1 MMTFWKNSTKRAI
14 FCPIYSSI
22 APNVN
27 KLLSSI
33 IQSFFKKLNG
43 KGKKKVTSNKEAK
56 NLSKL
61 CSNQT
66 SCNKRLQVL

>member
-14 FCPIYSSI
+14 FCPIYSST

-33 IQSFFKKLNG
+33 IQSG

-66 SCNKRLQVL
+66 SCNKRLKVL